1 MDYIQ
6 SFYLKKMDV
15 ATTVYKSTMGYIE
28 GKLYNMFENIHCK
41 NKTNHF

>member
-15 ATTVYKSTMGYIE
+15 ATTGYKSTMGYIE
-28 GKLYNMFENIHCK
+28 VKLYNMFKIILCK